1 MTLRHGKAERSIQE
15 LYRDDPERADALAF
29 GRRGALKG
37 TALAAMGGM
46 LGAAIPFA
54 GRMPEGTLP
63 ALFAR
68 PAAAQGASGGA
79 APQVLRMEGKA
90 PLILQGERP
99 LNAETPEHLLD
110 EPVTSYANFFIRNN
124 GGIPEPVADPRA
136 WRIRIDGE
144 VNTPLELTLGELE
157 SRFPVVTRQLQMECG
172 GNGRSF
178 FAPQTRGNQWG
189 NGAISNGE
197 WTGVRLRDVLQAAGL
212 KESARY
218 TGQFGADPHLSGDPN
233 RASISR
239 GMRIAKAMD
248 EDTLIAFRLNGQPIP
263 HIHGAPARLLVPG
276 WPGSLSQK
284 WFTRITLL
292 PQPHTGAGM
301 GGTSYRIPVRPIVPG
316 SNNNGA
322 DFVDMESMPVRS
334 ILSSHAHGTRLPAG
348 TRSLDLRGAA
358 WAGDLAVRAVDVSV
372 DFGATWT
379 AMQVAAPA
387 NRHAWQRWTGRVAL
401 PSDGYYEIW
410 YRATDSEGRMQPHVA
425 ANWNPQGYGS
435 NPISRAAILVG

>member
-15 LYRDDPERADALAF
+15 LYRDDPERADAVAF

-68 PAAAQGASGGA
+68 PAAAQGA
-79 APQVLRMEGKA
+79 APAVLRMEGKA
-90 PLILQGERP
+90 PLILQQERP
-99 LNAETPEHLLD
+99 LVGETPEHLLD

-124 GGIPEPVADPRA
+124 GGIPDPVADPRT
-136 WRIRIDGE
+136 WKLRIDGE
-144 VNTPLELTLGELE
+144 VNTPLELTMGDLE

-172 GNGRSF
+172 GNGRAF

-189 NGAISNGE
+189 NGAIGNAE
-197 WTGVRLRDVLQAAGL
+197 WTGVRLRDVLQAAGA
-212 KESARY
+212 KETARY
-218 TGQFGADPHLSGDPN
+218 TGHFGADPHLSGAAD
-233 RASISR
+233 RAAISR
-239 GMRIAKAMD
+239 GMRMAKAMD
-248 EDTLIAFRLNGQPIP
+248 EDTLIVFRMNGQPIP
-263 HIHGAPARLLVPG
+263 HIHGAPLRLLVPG

-284 WFTRITLL
+284 WLTRVTLL
-292 PQPHTGAGM
+292 SQPHTGAGM
-301 GGTSYRIPVRPIVPG
+301 GGTSYRMPVRPIVPG

-322 DFVDMESMPVRS
+322 DFADMESMPVRS

-358 WAGDLAVRAVDVSV
+358 WAGDLTVRAVHASV

-379 AMQVAAPA
+379 EMQVAAPA

-410 YRATDSEGRMQPHVA
+410 YRATDSEGRMQPHA
-425 ANWNPQGYGS
+425 PANWNPQGYGA

>member
-1 MTLRHGKAERSIQE
+1 MTQRHGKPERSIQE
-15 LYRDDPERADALAF
+15 LYRDDPERGDALAF

-37 TALAAMGGM
+37 TALAAMGAT

-68 PAAAQGASGGA
+68 PAAAQGA
-79 APQVLRMEGKA
+79 APQVLRMDGKG

-99 LNAETPEHLLD
+99 LNAETPETLLD

-124 GGIPEPVADPRA
+124 GGVPDPAADPRA
-136 WRIRIDGE
+136 WKIRIDGE

-157 SRFPVVTRQLQMECG
+157 SRFPAVTRQLQMECG
-172 GNGRSF
+172 GNGRAF
-178 FAPQTRGNQWG
+178 FQPQARGNQWG
-189 NGAISNGE
+189 NGAISNAE

-212 KESARY
+212 KETARF
-218 TGQFGADPHLSGDPN
+218 TGHFGADPHLSGDPN
-233 RASISR
+233 RAAISR
-239 GMRIAKAMD
+239 GMRIAKAQD
-248 EDTLIAFRLNGQPIP
+248 EDTLIVFRMNGQPIP
-263 HIHGAPARLLVPG
+263 QVHGAPVRLLVPG

-284 WFTRITLL
+284 WLTRIALL
-292 PQPHTGAGM
+292 AEPHRGQGM
-301 GGTSYRIPVRPIVPG
+301 GGTSYRMPVRPIVPG

-322 DFVDMESMPVRS
+322 DFADMESMPVRS

-348 TRSLDLRGAA
+348 TRNLDLRGAA
-358 WAGDLAVRAVDVSV
+358 WAGDQTVRAVDVSV

-401 PSDGYYEIW
+401 PSDGYFEIW
-410 YRATDSEGRMQPHVA
+410 YRATDNNGRMQPFQA
-425 ANWNPQGYGS
+425 PNWNPQGYGG
-435 NPISRAAILVG
+435 NPISRAAVLVG

>member
-15 LYRDDPERADALAF
+15 LYRDDPERADAVAF

-37 TALAAMGGM
+37 AALAAMGGT

-54 GRMPEGTLP
+54 GQMPEGTLP

-68 PAAAQGASGGA
+68 PAAAQGAAA
-79 APQVLRMEGKA
+79 APQVLRMDGKA

-124 GGIPEPVADPRA
+124 GGIPDPVADPRA
-136 WRIRIDGE
+136 WKIRVDGE
-144 VNTPLELTLGELE
+144 VNTPLDLTLGELE
-157 SRFPVVTRQLQMECG
+157 GRFPVVTRQLQMECG

-189 NGAISNGE
+189 NGAVSNAE
-197 WTGVRLRDVLQAAGL
+197 WTGVRLRDVLQAAGM
-212 KESARY
+212 KDTARF
-218 TGQFGADPHLSGDPN
+218 TGHFGADPHLSGDPN
-233 RASISR
+233 RAAISR
-239 GMRIAKAMD
+239 GMRIQKALD
-248 EDTLIAFRLNGQPIP
+248 EDTLIVFRMNGQPIP
-263 HIHGAPARLLVPG
+263 QIHGAPARLLVPG

-284 WFTRITLL
+284 WFTRIALL
-292 PQPHTGAGM
+292 AEPHRGQGM

-358 WAGDLAVRAVDVSV
+358 WAGDLTVQAVHASV

-410 YRATDSEGRMQPHVA
+410 YRATDSEGRMQPHLA